1 MGFRTFVF
9 SFAYLS
15 DFHTT
20 NNRFKLKYNIYSIAE
35 MELLV
40 LVQNSLYV
48 VVYLG
53 AKFEFPK
60 VLILIF

>member
-48 VVYLG
+48 VVY
-53 AKFEFPK
+53 
-60 VLILIF
+60 